1 MKYRRRQAGF
11 TLIEVLIVVAIMA
24 ILASTIISRFTG
36 TADDAKTSSL
46 KHNRHTVE
54 ALLEVYHVQ
63 HLNRYPTIQDNA
75 LPQLTNATNAAGEI
89 GASGPSYPF
98 GPYVIEPPVNPFDGS
113 KNVTAVAVSG
123 KQPTAVVGSLGGW
136 QYDETTGAFWPN
148 NAEWY
153 K

>member
-1 MKYRRRQAGF
+1 MNHRRRPVGF
-11 TLIEVLIVVAIMA
+11 TLIEMLIVVAIMA
-24 ILASTIISRFTG
+24 IIASTVISRFMG

-54 ALLEVYHVQ
+54 ALLEVYRVQ

-75 LPQLTNATNAAGEI
+75 LPQLTSATNAAGET
-89 GASGPSYPF
+89 GTSGPDYPF
-98 GPYVIEPPVNPFDGS
+98 GPYVLDAPVNPFDGS
-113 KNVTAVAVSG
+113 KKVTAVAEPG
-123 KQPTAVVGSLGGW
+123 KQPTGVVGSLGGW
-136 QYDETTGAFWPN
+136 QYDESTGVLWPN